1 MKMFLKTLELENFK
15 GCKHMLI
22 DFSDI
27 TSICGKNA
35 TGKSTLYDAFT
46 WVLFNKNSLSKKEF
60 SIRTVDDAGE
70 PIHNIEITVRLVLEV
85 DGVDYELV
93 KTQKENWVRRR
104 GSTDSELQGNN
115 NKYYINSVVKS
126 ESEYK
131 KFISSLISETDFK
144 LLTDYKYFIG
154 LPAMPKLNTKEPSKR
169 EMLLRLCGDY
179 TPEDLLNSDPEH
191 WKLIHDD
198 VLLGGIDGAM
208 AKAKKQ
214 LSRLKKEQEEVPIRI
229 DEASK
234 QLTDVPDIMSLEEQ
248 KATLLA
254 KIKAQEEMISVVKSE
269 DESQKIKQE
278 IAKAEQECDAIYDS
292 IQRDFREKKQAAY
305 DRMVNLRAAMNSARF
320 DAENYLSYY
329 KRYAKEYND
338 DIKALSDLKAKFDEI
353 QLIPFNA
360 SSETCPICG
369 RKFPQERVD
378 ELHRNFEE
386 TKRNDALKV
395 QEKARKV
402 KAHCEEAQKKAE
414 EYNRLFLDTQDKY
427 KQAEADFK
435 DVEKEYNS
443 LPERADVSDNQTIKT
458 MQEHMDYLRSQLA
471 KMAEKTDEIRKMEID
486 LIELKSMLADTER
499 SITEANAVIASN
511 DAVKQR
517 IESLQKEQRD
527 LGQRTA
533 DAEHVVILCEE
544 FSRKQ
549 SEMLTQKINSNFEL
563 ARFTMFE
570 KQLNGGIKETCE
582 IMHNGVKYDSLN
594 TGHQITVA
602 LDIIKTFQKLYG
614 IHAPIWIDN
623 AECLSSDNQPNMDC
637 QLILLKVTD
646 DDILTVR

>member
-1 MKMFLKTLELENFK
+1 MKLFLKTLELQNFK
-15 GCKHMLI
+15 KVIHGLV
-22 DFSDI
+22 DFTDT
-27 TSICGKNA
+27 TSICGRNA
-35 TGKSTLYDAFT
+35 TGKSTLYDAFN
-46 WVLFNKNSLSKKEF
+46 WICFDKDSSGSQKFL
-60 SIRTVDDAGE
+60 IRTVDENGE
-70 PIHNIEITVRLVLEV
+70 PIHNLEIMGRAVIEWE
-85 DGVDYELV
+85 GVPYELKKV
-93 KTQKENWVRRR
+93 QKEKWTKKR
-104 GSTDSELQGNN
+104 GSEVKELTANTN
-115 NKYYINSVVKS
+115 EFFINGFPKTKR
-126 ESEYK
+126 EYED
-131 KFISSLISETDFK
+131 FIASMIKEEDFR
-144 LLTDYKYFIG
+144 LLTDCYFF
-154 LPAMPKLNTKEPSKR
+154 ASMKADKKR
-169 EMLLRLCGDY
+169 EKLLSLCGDY

-191 WKLIHDD
+191 WKLISDD

-234 QLTDVPDIMSLEEQ
+234 QLTDVPDIMSLEDQ

-254 KIKAQEEMISVVKSE
+254 KIKAKEEMISAVKSE

-278 IAKAEQECDAIYDS
+278 IAKAEQECNVLYDS

-305 DRMVNLRAAMNSARF
+305 DRMSSARAAMNSAKF

-329 KRYAKEYND
+329 KRYSQEYND
-338 DIKALSDLKAKFDEI
+338 DLKTLGDLKVEYDSI
-353 QLIPFNA
+353 QLRQFNT
-360 SSETCPICG
+360 STEICPTCG
-369 RKFPQERVD
+369 QRFPQERVD
-378 ELHRNFEE
+378 VFHKNFEE
-386 TKRNDALKV
+386 MKGNDALAVK
-395 QEKARKV
+395 EKARKV
-402 KAHCEEAQKKAE
+402 KAHCEEVQKKTE
-414 EYNRLFLDTQDKY
+414 EYKRLFIDAQNKY
-427 KQAEADFK
+427 NQAETDFK
-435 DVEKEYNS
+435 DAEKKYNS
-443 LPERADVSDNQTIKT
+443 FPERVDVSDNQTIKT

-471 KMAEKTDEIRKMEID
+471 KMSEKNDEIIRLEVDLVKM
-486 LIELKSMLADTER
+486 KSTLADTER
-499 SITEANAVIASN
+499 RITEANAVIASN

-582 IMHNGVKYDSLN
+582 IMYNGVKYDSLN

-646 DDILTVR
+646 DDTLTVR

>member
-1 MKMFLKTLELENFK
+1 MKLFLKTLELENFK
-15 GCKHMLI
+15 GCKHTLI

-35 TGKSTLYDAFT
+35 TGKSTLYDG
-46 WVLFNKNSLSKKEF
+46 FNWICFDKDSSGSQKFL
-60 SIRTVDDAGE
+60 IRTVDENGD
-70 PIHNIEITVRLVLEV
+70 PVHNLEIIGRAVIEW
-85 DGVDYELV
+85 DGVPYELKKV
-93 KTQKENWVRRR
+93 QKEKWTKRR
-104 GSTDSELQGNN
+104 GSEVKELTANTN
-115 NKYYINSVVKS
+115 EFYINEFPKS
-126 ESEYK
+126 KKEYEE
-131 KFISSLISETDFK
+131 FIASLIKEDDFR
-144 LLTDYKYFIG
+144 LLTDCYFF
-154 LPAMPKLNTKEPSKR
+154 ASMKADKKR
-169 EMLLRLCGDY
+169 EKLLSLCGDY

-191 WKLIHDD
+191 WKFIRND
-198 VLLGGIDGAM
+198 VLLGGIDGAI

-234 QLTDVPDIMSLEEQ
+234 QLMDVPDIMALEDQ
-248 KATLLA
+248 KATVLA
-254 KIKAQEEMISVVKSE
+254 KIKAKEEMISAVKSE

-278 IAKAEQECDAIYDS
+278 IAKAEQECDALYDS

-305 DRMVNLRAAMNSARF
+305 DNMVSLRAAMNSAKF
-320 DAENYLSYY
+320 DAENYRSYY
-329 KRYAKEYND
+329 KRYAQEYND
-338 DIKALSDLKAKFDEI
+338 DLKTLGDLKVEYDEI
-353 QLIPFNA
+353 QLRQFNTSA
-360 SSETCPICG
+360 EICPTCG
-369 RKFPQERVD
+369 QRFPQERVD
-378 ELHRNFEE
+378 VFHKNFEE
-386 TKRNDALKV
+386 KKGNDALAVK
-395 QEKARKV
+395 EKARKV
-402 KAHCEEAQKKAE
+402 KAHCDAMAGKASE
-414 EYNRLFLDTQDKY
+414 HNTLFLDAMDKFR
-427 KQAEADFK
+427 QAEADFK
-435 DVEKEYNS
+435 DAEKEYNS
-443 LPERADVSDNQTIKT
+443 LPERADISDNQTIKT
-458 MQEHMDYLRSQLA
+458 MQEHMNYLRSQLE
-471 KMAEKTDEIRKMEID
+471 KMSEKTDEIRKMEID
-486 LIELKSMLADTER
+486 LIELKSMLSDTER

-511 DAVKQR
+511 KTVEER
-517 IESLQKEQRD
+517 IQSLQKEQRE

-582 IMHNGVKYDSLN
+582 IMYNGVKYDSLN

>member
-1 MKMFLKTLELENFK
+1 MKLFLKTLELQNFK
-15 GCKHMLI
+15 KVIHGLV
-22 DFSDI
+22 DFTDT
-27 TSICGKNA
+27 TSICGRNA
-35 TGKSTLYDAFT
+35 TGKSTLYDAFN
-46 WVLFNKNSLSKKEF
+46 WICFDKDSSGSQKFL
-60 SIRTVDDAGE
+60 IRTVDENGE
-70 PIHNIEITVRLVLEV
+70 PIHNLEIMGRAVIEWE
-85 DGVDYELV
+85 GVPYELKKV
-93 KTQKENWVRRR
+93 QKEKWTKKR
-104 GSTDSELQGNN
+104 GSEVKELTANTN
-115 NKYYINSVVKS
+115 EFFINGFPKTKR
-126 ESEYK
+126 EYED
-131 KFISSLISETDFK
+131 FIASMIKEEDFR
-144 LLTDYKYFIG
+144 LLTDCYFF
-154 LPAMPKLNTKEPSKR
+154 ASMKADKKR
-169 EMLLRLCGDY
+169 EKLLSLCGDY

-191 WKLIHDD
+191 WKLISDD

-234 QLTDVPDIMSLEEQ
+234 QLTDVPDIMSLEDQ

-254 KIKAQEEMISVVKSE
+254 KIKAKEEMISAVKSE

-278 IAKAEQECDAIYDS
+278 IAKAEQECNVLYDS

-305 DRMVNLRAAMNSARF
+305 DRMSSARAAMNSAKF

-329 KRYAKEYND
+329 KRYSQEYND
-338 DIKALSDLKAKFDEI
+338 DLKTLGDLKVEYDSI
-353 QLIPFNA
+353 QLRQFNT
-360 SSETCPICG
+360 STEICPTCG
-369 RKFPQERVD
+369 QRFPQERVD
-378 ELHRNFEE
+378 VFHKNFEE
-386 TKRNDALKV
+386 MKGNDALAVK
-395 QEKARKV
+395 EKARKV
-402 KAHCEEAQKKAE
+402 KAHCEEVQKKTE
-414 EYNRLFLDTQDKY
+414 EYKRLFIDAQNKY
-427 KQAEADFK
+427 NQAETDFK
-435 DVEKEYNS
+435 DAEKKYNS
-443 LPERADVSDNQTIKT
+443 FPERVDVSDNQTIKT

-471 KMAEKTDEIRKMEID
+471 KMSEKNDEIIRLEVD
-486 LIELKSMLADTER
+486 LIKMKSTLADTER
-499 SITEANAVIASN
+499 RITEANAVIASN

-582 IMHNGVKYDSLN
+582 IMYNGVKYDSLN

-646 DDILTVR
+646 DDTLTVR